1 VKILLLLLL
10 MVLILTGI
18 GAYHVLKPLPPGLSF
33 QGPERPLIDARLFTD
48 LTYRDASDGVQL
60 EHTIF
65 DEIFRLI
72 AQAEKLIVLDMF
84 LFNDS
89 RPDDS
94 YRPLSEQLTSAL
106 ITRSQ
111 QVEDI
116 RIVVITDPLNTFYGG
131 RKSPYFERLKDA
143 GIPVTETALG
153 QLRDSNPIWS
163 AGWRLCC
170 QWLGNSDTS
179 GWLPNLLDDGQVTLR
194 SYLALPNFKANHRK
208 VLIVDE
214 GNRFRGL
221 ITSANPH
228 DGSSKHSNVAL
239 SFAGPAVN
247 DLLASEQAVLALSDA
262 RLNLAPDVSPNT
274 FGGQDES
281 AVGSVVTEQKILES
295 ALTMINSARQDSKLD
310 LAMFYLSHRELVT
323 AFIDAHNRGVEVR
336 ALLDPNKEAFGHEK
350 SGIPNR
356 QVAMELTRAG
366 IPVRWCNTHG
376 EQCHS
381 KMLIRRDTNDQG
393 QLLMGSANF
402 TRRNLNDLNLETDI
416 LIRGLT
422 KTPLI
427 EQAQAFF
434 DRQWQ
439 AGPATTPVLSLPY
452 EAYADH
458 SQFRYWR
465 YRFMEATGLSTF

>member
-1 VKILLLLLL
+1 MKILLLLIVLL
-10 MVLILTGI
+10 VVST
-18 GAYHVLKPLPPGLSF
+18 GAYHVFKPLPEGVNF
-33 QGPERPLIDARLFTD
+33 KGPERPLLDARLFTD
-48 LTYRDASDGVQL
+48 LTYRDASNRVQM
-60 EHTIF
+60 EHAIF
-65 DEIFRLI
+65 DEILRLI
-72 AQAEKLIVLDMF
+72 GQAEKLILVDMF

-94 YRPLSEQLTSAL
+94 YRPLSEQLTEAL

-111 QVEDI
+111 QVEDL
-116 RIVVITDPLNTFYGG
+116 RIVVISDPLNTFYGG
-131 RKSPYFERLKDA
+131 HKSPHFERLRNA
-143 GIPVTETALG
+143 GIPVIETDLNR
-153 QLRDSNPIWS
+153 LRDSNPMWS

-179 GWLPNLLDDGQVTLR
+179 GWLPNLLDDGKVTLR

-214 GNRFRGL
+214 GERLRGL

-228 DGSSKHSNVAL
+228 DGSSKHSNIAL
-239 SFAGPAVN
+239 SFSGPAVN

-262 RLNLAPDVSPNT
+262 RPNPTPDMSPNT
-274 FGGQDES
+274 VRERDES
-281 AVGSVVTEQKILES
+281 AVANVVTEAKILES
-295 ALTMINSARQDSKLD
+295 ALAIINSARGGTKLD

-323 AFIDAHNRGVEVR
+323 AFINAHNRGVELRV
-336 ALLDPNKEAFGHEK
+336 LLDPNKEAFGHEK

-381 KMLIRRDTNDQG
+381 KMLMHHGNEDQW
-393 QLLMGSANF
+393 QLLLGSANF
-402 TRRNLNDLNLETDI
+402 TRRNLNNLNLETDI
-416 LIRGLT
+416 LVRGVT
-422 KTPLI
+422 VTPLI
-427 EQAQAFF
+427 EQARAFF
-434 DRQWQ
+434 DRQWL
-439 AGPATTPVLSLPY
+439 AGPGTTPVLSLPY

-458 SQFRYWR
+458 SQISYWR
-465 YRFMEATGLSTF
+465 YRLMEATGLSTF